1 MTFSRNN
8 RMNMKHETQ
17 VQIIPID
24 KITIVNGRKRGQTK
38 FRQIVSNIS
47 HIGLKKP
54 ITVARRTGKSG
65 EVSYDLV
72 CGQGRLEAFVAL
84 GQKEVPA
91 MVIDANE
98 EELMLMSLAENMA
111 RRQRTSIEMA
121 REIVALHDRGN
132 SIQEIARR
140 VDLDQTYVRGIVRL
154 LKNGEERLLRAV
166 EQRQVPLSMAI
177 EIAESDDHEIQRL
190 MTEAYEKKELTGRS
204 LLAVRK
210 LLDQRRSKGKALYTR
225 IRNGAA
231 LSSGDL
237 LKVYKKET
245 ARLQMLVNRAN
256 QSETSIRF
264 VVTAFKTLMA
274 DEQFASLLKSE
285 SLNSMPR
292 YLSDHVLGKETSH
305 VRKG

>member
-1 MTFSRNN
+1 
-8 RMNMKHETQ
+8 MNMKHETQ